1 MNIFNNDNNVITL
14 GILFILLILLVYV
27 IIRNYMNGKFTE
39 NFYVDI
45 NNIFNK
51 DSISS
56 LTSDN
61 IFDKFNLKTDSSDF
75 GSLISEKRDEILNN
89 EIAQIDNIK
98 NIMHRNNNI
107 LKTLKASIDKK
118 QNLDKY
124 PSGTPIKTIKSKYN
138 SQVLSV
144 IHQDNKYYKIQ
155 INDKCLSVYGD
166 NNYKLS
172 ECVAGEPNFPV
183 QLFYQEVINNAAD
196 IKRVYGEYPSVN
208 INYPFSVFKSAITD
222 QFLTSSD
229 NGITVEPGIPNNDR
243 HQWLI
248 SPTAYN
254 CSN

>member
-14 GILFILLILLVYV
+14 GILFILLILLIYV
-27 IIRNYMNGKFTE
+27 IIRNYINGKFIE
-39 NFYVDI
+39 NFYIDDKY
-45 NNIFNK
+45 IFK
-51 DSISS
+51 PESIGT
-56 LTSDN
+56 LTTDN
-61 IFDKFNLKTDSSDF
+61 IFEKLNLNTDSSNF
-75 GSLISEKRDEILNN
+75 GTLINEKRDEILNN
-89 EIAQIDNIK
+89 EISQIDNIK
-98 NIMHRNNNI
+98 NMIQRNNNI
-107 LKTLKASIDKK
+107 LKTLKTSIDKK

-144 IHQDNKYYKIQ
+144 NHQDNKYYKIQ

-172 ECVAGEPNFPV
+172 ECVTGEPNFPI
-183 QLFYQEVINNAAD
+183 QLFYQEVINNPSD
-196 IKRVYGEYPSVN
+196 IKRVYGEYPNIN

-243 HQWLI
+243 QQWLI
-248 SPTAYN
+248 SPTEYI
-254 CSN
+254 CQ